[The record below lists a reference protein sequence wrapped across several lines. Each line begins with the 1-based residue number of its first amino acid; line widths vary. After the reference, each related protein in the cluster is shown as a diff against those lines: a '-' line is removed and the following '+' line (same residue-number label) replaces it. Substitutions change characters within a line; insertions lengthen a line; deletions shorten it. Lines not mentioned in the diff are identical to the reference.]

1 MTVSRQEW
9 FSRVS
14 SSLAR
19 HVRAKH
25 PEIKI
30 KRIQKGGIFFYDQRT
45 GDYVMAENIYRCLK
59 CNRVY
64 AGFLWALVHYIGKH
78 LISDEELERMYKK
91 FFGDG
96 Q

>member
-1 MTVSRQEW
+1 MMGRRKKLDMDYIAFNRLDW
-9 FSRVS
+9 
-14 SSLAR
+14 
-19 HVRAKH
+19 
-25 PEIKI
+25 I
-30 KRIQKGGIFFYDQRT
+30 KRYA
-45 GDYVMAENIYRCLK
+45 DYELGKEAENIYRCLK

-91 FFGDG
+91 FFGNE